1 MFHPEDSAIHK
12 DILLE
17 SYQHAIDEGSLE
29 MSLKGALDAFN
40 AVPGVVTVG
49 SCEGHPDREIFCATV
64 DLAVSTAK
72 WNSMQTYIEE
82 LLPRDGGISA
92 VGFHYGS
99 LEDEI
104 QQSVRIRT
112 HPMLVKEK
120 AVEPF
125 TRFARKLVELTTP
138 GWSKGD
144 FVVVSAKRHPDDW
157 PHKCHKCGSR
167 KIKIVYSEIAGV
179 KRASR
184 VECFACENNEYRERM
199 NSSACPHC
207 YSKANFDGRGGT
219 FILKATSDSSVTF
232 ECSNCKR
239 LYVKENNR
247 PKQVTLLEP

>member
-1 MFHPEDSAIHK
+1 MFHPEDGAIHK
-12 DILLE
+12 EILLE
-17 SYQHAIDEGSLE
+17 SYQQAIDEGSLE
-29 MSLKGALDAFN
+29 MSLKDALDALN
-40 AVPGVVTVG
+40 SVPGVVTVG
-49 SCEGHPDREIFCATV
+49 SCEGHPDRDVFCATV

-72 WNSMQTYIEE
+72 WNKMQTCIEE

-92 VGFHYGS
+92 VEFRYGS

-157 PHKCHKCGSR
+157 PYKCHKCGSR
-167 KIKIVYSEIAGV
+167 KINIVYSEVAGV
-179 KRASR
+179 KRPSW
-184 VECFACENNEYRERM
+184 VECDNCLNEEFRSSTCPDCYGRMSFNNSRGGVYILHELPDTPGTFR
-199 NSSACPHC
+199 CPHC
-207 YSKANFDGRGGT
+207 KNA
-219 FILKATSDSSVTF
+219 
-232 ECSNCKR
+232 
-239 LYVKENNR
+239 YVKKDNR
-247 PKQVTLLEP
+247 PHRIILES